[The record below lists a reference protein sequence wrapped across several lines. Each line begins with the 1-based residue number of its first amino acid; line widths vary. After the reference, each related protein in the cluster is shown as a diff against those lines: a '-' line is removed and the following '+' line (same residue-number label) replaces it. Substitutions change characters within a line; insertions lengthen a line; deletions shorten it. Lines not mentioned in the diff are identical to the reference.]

1 MGMYLNPGNSG
12 FKRILKDYYVDKTG
26 MIELINNRIDSM
38 ANLIYNEPINQDKE
52 LKKISD
58 YDIIIIK

>member
-1 MGMYLNPGNSG
+1 MGESRTKNSV
-12 FKRILKDYYVDKTG
+12 KNIVSNVTY
-26 MIELINNRIDSM
+26 
-38 ANLIYNEPINQDKE
+38 YNEPINQDKE